1 MKNEREGFDQ
11 LAYAR
16 RIRSAGRPIHIPQD
30 DGSVR
35 SIPSDALR
43 VRQTG
48 GIIESTA
55 FDWGAGTGFKINLV
69 VTSKISGFAV
79 SHIELEPPWKQSSFW
94 WLEDP
99 EVIDGPSRCYRFVS
113 DSTLEFPRNLVI
125 NHRLQVT
132 RPFSAGES
140 VEGFLLGIGCDPIPP
155 EFSQGKMIPSFLVLY
170 DQFARPYK
178 APIELWADRTTKN
191 PRSGRP
197 STRRRG
203 ALLDKRDPIA
213 QG

>member
-30 DGSVR
+30 DGAVR

-48 GIIESTA
+48 GLIESTA

-69 VTSKISGFAV
+69 VTSKIAGFAV
-79 SHIELEPPWKQSSFW
+79 SYIELEVPWKQTYFH

-99 EVIDGPSRCYRFVS
+99 VVIDGPSRGSPFVGHGG
-113 DSTLEFPRNLVI
+113 LEFN
-125 NHRLQVT
+125 
-132 RPFSAGES
+132 
-140 VEGFLLGIGCDPIPP
+140 
-155 EFSQGKMIPSFLVLY
+155 
-170 DQFARPYK
+170 
-178 APIELWADRTTKN
+178 
-191 PRSGRP
+191 
-197 STRRRG
+197 RG
-203 ALLDKRDPIA
+203 
-213 QG
+213 

>member
-1 MKNEREGFDQ
+1 MKSEGFDQ

-30 DGSVR
+30 DGAVR

-48 GIIESTA
+48 GLIESSA

-79 SHIELEPPWKQSSFW
+79 SNIELELPWKQTSFW

-99 EVIDGPSRCYRFVS
+99 EVIDGPSRCYRFVG

-125 NHRLQVT
+125 NHCLKVT

-140 VEGFLLGIGCDPIPP
+140 VEGFLLGIGCDPIPAV
-155 EFSQGKMIPSFLVLY
+155 FSQGKMIPSFLVLY

-178 APIELWADRTTKN
+178 APVELWADRTTKN
-191 PRSGRP
+191 LRPRRSSAKRKGK
-197 STRRRG
+197 
-203 ALLDKRDPIA
+203 LLDKRDPIVRD
-213 QG
+213 